1 MTLMDI
7 LVLLLSGALGFYF
20 VSHFFGTGQL
30 A

>member
-7 LVLLLSGALGFYF
+7 LVLLLGGALGFYV
-20 VSHFFGTGQL
+20 VSHYFGTGQL